1 MKWHRKSEEGS
12 PAEPVFDLDADV
24 EQTVERPAEPAPG
37 SDADVE
43 QTAERPAEPVAS
55 VEMPFAGTSVA
66 SGGGSF
72 LGIPRVR
79 GNWDLVVTGEAP
91 GLTGADELGFVAVED
106 GDIFMDSQ
114 LPEGDVTPLAEA
126 IELRIQP
133 PYRAYGARQEGD
145 QWAVAARAIDL
156 GHFEATG
163 DEIELTV
170 RGGERE
176 LVVDGSRSL
185 GSVPELERLGEE
197 ECADFFARAVRIED
211 GLWELTISPL

>member
-1 MKWHRKSEEGS
+1 VKWHRKSEEGS
-12 PAEPVFDLDADV
+12 AAESAFDLDAEV
-24 EQTVERPAEPAPG
+24 EQTV
-37 SDADVE
+37 
-43 QTAERPAEPVAS
+43 ERPAEPVAS

-72 LGIPRVR
+72 LGIPRTR
-79 GNWDLVVTGEAP
+79 GNWDLVVTEEAP
-91 GLTGADELGFVAVED
+91 DLTGADELGFVVVED

-114 LPEGDVTPLAEA
+114 LPDGDVTPLAEA

-145 QWAVAARAIDL
+145 QWAVAARSIEL
-156 GHFEATG
+156 GRFQAEG

-176 LVVDGSRSL
+176 LIVNGSRSS
-185 GSVPELERLGEE
+185 GSVPELEHLGAEE
-197 ECADFFARAVRIED
+197 SDDFFARAVRIED
-211 GLWELTISPL
+211 DLWEVTINPL